1 MKDWTV
7 IQERYLRDALPI
19 RLGGLAA
26 NLARITS
33 FSRNI
38 ANYDV
43 VESLLNESKFFIEW
57 TANEAEVNAAAE
69 LVELQIQLARW
80 QRNLARIWADPVQ
93 RVKFGEQSHHWS
105 EHVLGMSGLLR

>member
-69 LVELQIQLARW
+69 LMELQIQLARW
-80 QRNLARIWADPVQ
+80 QRNLARIWADPMQ
-93 RVKFGEQSHHWS
+93 RVKFGEQSYYWS